1 MGMIDNEVVFCEAQ
15 AVTDHTQDTPST
27 NTYDSGGATL
37 GDAGQTGE
45 HLWVQARCSTTATSS
60 GSATVQAVLQDSA
73 DNITFAD
80 VVAGKAIAYASVT
93 AGTDLLRVQPPPG
106 MRRYWQI
113 AWRIGVADLTA
124 GKFDAFVTESLQRN
138 VAQASGFTV
147 S

>member
-15 AVTDHTQDTPST
+15 AVTSTGDTAST
-27 NTYDSGGATL
+27 NTYDNGGATL

-45 HLWVQARCSTTATSS
+45 NLWVRARCSTTATSG

-80 VVAGKAIAYASVT
+80 VVAGNAIAVASVT
-93 AGTDLLRVQPPPG
+93 AGTDLLTVQPPPG

-113 AWRIGVADLTA
+113 AWRVGVAALTA
-124 GKFDAFVTESLQRN
+124 GKFDGFVTNSLQRN